1 MVAVSVLQQHIP
13 TTVVDTPRTITT
25 SMEVARGAQRQV
37 LTMVVELLPTTTI
50 DMVVVLALLQQILI
64 MAVATPLITTT
75 DTVVAQVVQRR
86 VLTMVVEQLPTT
98 TTSMAVVSV
107 LLRHIPTMAVEQ
119 LQPTMTFMVTASAPA
134 AIGDKRIKPHS
145 VPGLMRHATIESPF
159 PYSVANRVRRDA
171 SPFAINKS
179 QGENNR
185 SKIWN
190 FQN

>member
-1 MVAVSVLQQHIP
+1 MVVVSVLQQHIP
-13 TTVVDTPRTITT
+13 TTVVDTPRTTTT
-25 SMEVARGAQRQV
+25 SMEVARVAQRQ
-37 LTMVVELLPTTTI
+37 
-50 DMVVVLALLQQILI
+50 
-64 MAVATPLITTT
+64 
-75 DTVVAQVVQRR
+75 

-98 TTSMAVVSV
+98 TIDMEVVLALLQHILIMEVDTPLTTTTSMVVVSV
-107 LLRHIPTMAVEQ
+107 LQQHIPIMAGER
-119 LQPTMTFMVTASAPA
+119 LRPIMTFMVITSAPA
-134 AIGDKRIKPHS
+134 AIGNKRIKPHS
-145 VPGLMRHATIESPF
+145 VPGLMRHDTIESSF